1 MKKTELRK
9 ILSVFIVAVCLVALQ
24 FSAAE
29 ARTKK
34 KKGKESITPKI
45 EAVKK
50 GEMLKQAA
58 EKLNNTQ
65 WQIKLV
71 QITTAE
77 KKETLRDT
85 LRFIDNKVESKALL
99 SEGLLATS
107 YTLSLKGENIVIW
120 ETMQTD
126 AKGNLAF
133 WKGEIEGERMRGVL
147 SRQPKDKP
155 AADYTFVSISKET
168 IKEEKAAAQKIEKQ
182 SEEALA
188 ETPKDSKIE
197 EKKKRWFW

>member
-1 MKKTELRK
+1 MKKAELRK

-45 EAVKK
+45 ETVKK
-50 GEMLKQAA
+50 EEILKQAA

-65 WQIKLV
+65 WSIKL
-71 QITTAE
+71 IKIPAE
-77 KKETLRDT
+77 IRRSSDEDT
-85 LRFIDNKVESKALL
+85 LLFTEGKVESKLL
-99 SEGLLATS
+99 TKEGFTPTS
-107 YTLSLKGENIVIW
+107 YSLNLKGENMVIW

-126 AKGNLAF
+126 AKGNMAF
-133 WKGEIEGERMRGVL
+133 WKGEIEGDKMRGVL

-155 AADYTFVSISKET
+155 SQDFTFVSLKKE
-168 IKEEKAAAQKIEKQ
+168 IWEPEAEAEKQ
-182 SEEALA
+182 A
-188 ETPKDSKIE
+188 P
-197 EKKKRWFW
+197 KKKGLFW